1 MRKMRLFGVAFFLF
15 VGAENG
21 IDEADVV
28 VSYRMAY
35 DTI

>member
-1 MRKMRLFGVAFFLF
+1 MF

-21 IDEADVV
+21 IGEADVV

-35 DTI
+35 DTLRYDRI